1 MPRLPM
7 MATPSS
13 GLVYAYKRPGLPKP
27 IETVV
32 SSSIAYGKDP
42 ASELLMV
49 AVEWTRFKG
58 TEPVVLHTRVD
69 RDDAHAFFQRVG
81 YANIAT
87 SHVMTKPMGCR
98 WRLSL
103 CTVPAS
109 PRWWTALRRSTEPG
123 NPR

>member
-32 SSSIAYGKDP
+32 SSSIAYGKHP

-58 TEPVVLHTRVD
+58 TEPVVLHARVD

-81 YANIAT
+81 YANIAS
-87 SHVMTKPMGCR
+87 SHVMTKPM
-98 WRLSL
+98 S
-103 CTVPAS
+103 TVPAS
-109 PRWWTALRRSTEPG
+109 PRWLAIPADRAKAEHRARKP
-123 NPR
+123 